1 MSADYSQQEIKV
13 MAQMC
18 GDPMMLKTFE
28 EGKDFYAMIA
38 SLSFHREYEDCLE
51 FYPEGTPIKKVDG
64 KWVKCPIE
72 ESEKLAG
79 HKTDTNTEGKKYRT
93 NSKSILLGILYGR
106 GDASV
111 AEQLG
116 CSVEEARE
124 IKQALY
130 KGFPAIEKFEKD
142 GLNHAEKYGW
152 VSTLWGRKR
161 RLPDINLPEYEVFEA
176 IPTEDGEYAKGDK
189 VDEIYATHIINKV
202 RKAFFNQRRTLIEEL
217 KKKGYFVVSNG
228 GKIAQARRQVTNS
241 QIQGCQL
248 GNTLLHTKEYGI
260 VKIKDVVD
268 KSLHVWD
275 GKDWT
280 CADIV
285 YTGKK
290 QLCHVKYNRGIE
302 FNCSPNHKLLAI
314 DAKGKERFIET
325 QDLMN
330 TKMKRRIRFNE
341 NYMKSD
347 YVYTSDRTIE
357 KLARTVNE
365 YYLDDIG
372 DSYKIGIFL
381 GRLAS
386 DGNIP
391 YVKAGSA
398 VRLLV
403 AEHEIEVLDVLK
415 EITSCWE
422 THERI
427 IGVREGR
434 TQKLYWHNIYSK
446 TLVDEIRTLNTR
458 FDIPDVMFQDTEM
471 LRGYLCGMFDG
482 DGTIV
487 DGTISLRFGK
497 NYDYSTLLN
506 KIELALAFF
515 GIRSTWRQN
524 KCDDSYTL
532 NISRYDNKSF
542 EKYIGFISRD
552 KKEKLSKAQD
562 TYRDEHIF
570 GKCDLVDSV
579 EITDEWVDMYDVCN
593 TERGYYVANGFVT
606 HNSAADMSKKA
617 LIKLNSDE
625 RLQKLHAK
633 PIIPIHDEVILSS
646 PFRYAREVEKRFAYD
661 METAATDKLHL
672 DISTDVEVTFNWYGE
687 SLDLDKELSDFEE
700 EVDNGLVK

>member
-1 MSADYSQQEIKV
+1 
-13 MAQMC
+13 MC

-38 SLSFHREYEDCLE
+38 SLSFHRDYEDCLE

-64 KWVKCPIE
+64 KWVKCPVE

-79 HKTDTNTEGKKYRT
+79 YKTDTNTEGKKYRT

-176 IPTEDGEYAKGDK
+176 ILTKDGEYVKGDR
-189 VDEIYATHIINKV
+189 VDDIYATPIINKV

-217 KKKGYFVVSNG
+217 KKKGYYVVSNG

-260 VKIKDVVD
+260 IKIKDVAGE
-268 KSLHVWD
+268 SLHVWD

-280 CADIV
+280 RADIV

-290 QLCHVKYNRGIE
+290 QLCHVKYHRGIE
-302 FNCSPNHKLLAI
+302 FSCSPNHKLLEI
-314 DAKGKERFIET
+314 NTRGREKFIET
-325 QDLMN
+325 QDLMT

-341 NYMKSD
+341 IYVKSD
-347 YVYTSDRTIE
+347 YVYKSIRATE
-357 KLARTVNE
+357 KLARNANE

-391 YVKAGSA
+391 YDRVGSA

-403 AEHEIEVLDVLK
+403 AEHELEILDVLK

-422 THERI
+422 THDMT

-446 TLVDEIRTLNTR
+446 TLVDEIKALNTR
-458 FDIPDVMFQDTEM
+458 FDIPDEVFQDTEM

-482 DGTIV
+482 DGTV
-487 DGTISLRFGK
+487 VNGCVSLRFGK
-497 NYDYSTLLN
+497 NHDYSTLLN
-506 KIELALAFF
+506 KIQLALSFF

-532 NISRYDNKSF
+532 DISRYDNKSF
-542 EKYIGFISRD
+542 EKYIGFISNG

-579 EITDEWVDMYDVCN
+579 EITDEFVDMYDVCN

-617 LIKLNSDE
+617 LIKLNGDD
-625 RLQKLHAK
+625 RLNALHAK

-687 SLDLDKELSDFEE
+687 SLDLDKELKDFEE
-700 EVDNGLVK
+700 EVDDTLVK